1 MPYRLVGWLF
11 VAALVAAP
19 PTLLLPPRL
28 AGQQVAA
35 APSEGAGGASDRG
48 SPSTRFEWSTGA
60 PEDLGLDPER
70 LARGVAHLGEQTG
83 VRSLLVTRH
92 GTVVAEASYGGSGRN
107 GKPHNVKSASK
118 SLLSALVGIAID
130 RGAISGTDATLG
142 ELLPTYARDLPPEK
156 ARITLGDLLTMRSG
170 LRSTSGEQYGAWV
183 ANGDWV
189 AAALRQPVVSPP
201 GEEFSYSTGNTHLV
215 SAILTEACGKSTRKL
230 ASEWLLEPIGARI
243 AAWERAPEGYY
254 LGGNNLSLTPRDL
267 ARLGQLYLQKGRWQ
281 GRQVVPAHWVAES
294 TRALTEGWPERYGAY
309 GYFWWVPPD
318 DPWGSFAAIGYG
330 GQLLYV
336 VPELEMV
343 VVVTSTL
350 ETKGEE
356 WDREVFRILREE
368 VFGAA
373 R

>member
-1 MPYRLVGWLF
+1 V
-11 VAALVAAP
+11 
-19 PTLLLPPRL
+19 PT
-28 AGQQVAA
+28 A
-35 APSEGAGGASDRG
+35 D
-48 SPSTRFEWSTGA
+48 SPSTRFGWSTAA
-60 PEDLGLDPER
+60 PEDQGLDPER
-70 LARGVAHLGEQTG
+70 LARGVAHLSEQTG
-83 VRSLLVTRH
+83 VRSLLVARH
-92 GTVVAEASYGGSGRN
+92 GTIVAETSYGGSGRN

-130 RGAISGTDATLG
+130 RGAISGPDATLG
-142 ELLPTYARDLPPEK
+142 ELLPSYARELPPEK

-201 GEEFSYSTGNTHLV
+201 GEVFSYSTGNTHLV
-215 SAILTEACGKSTRKL
+215 SAILTEACGKSTREL

-254 LGGNNLSLTPRDL
+254 LGGNNLSITPRDL

-281 GRQVVPAHWVAES
+281 GRQVVPAAWVAES
-294 TRALTEGWPERYGAY
+294 TRAHAEGWPERYGPY
-309 GYFWWVPPD
+309 GYFWWVLASD
-318 DPWGSFAAIGYG
+318 RWESFAAIGYG
-330 GQLLYV
+330 GQLLVV

-343 VVVTSTL
+343 VVMTSTL
-350 ETKGEE
+350 VSKGET
-356 WDREVFRILREE
+356 WDREVLRILREE